1 MADTKLMMDAISAED
16 LAQVSKLLQGSLHV
30 DTPLHPRTKA
40 CALHLAVGHPQ
51 VLTALLDEHGASIDK
66 SSFDGSTALIY
77 AAMNGCSESVRILCE
92 RGANVN
98 AADDDGD
105 GPLYYAEDNGRG
117 YASYDFRSMLKQE
130 TGFSFFTGCDVT
142 RLRDC
147 RAMKR

>member
-117 YASYDFRSMLKQE
+117 GSVRSRDEGADECVRILKSFNAADGDQLGYD
-130 TGFSFFTGCDVT
+130 
-142 RLRDC
+142 LRE
-147 RAMKR
+147 